1 MTKILKIAVSVPLR
15 RLFDYLPP
23 SASDIQSLKLGV
35 RVEVPFGRRRKIGVL
50 MDIAEE
56 SEVDRG
62 RLKEAL
68 AILDS
73 DPLLSSDDLRLLN
86 WASRYYH
93 HPIGEVVAAALAVL
107 LRKGSAAE
115 LAGERVLRLVTEDY
129 AFAAQSCKRA
139 PRQAALIG
147 LLREHPNGVPHSL
160 LSELDWDWRGAVDG
174 LVRKGLACWCQSREA
189 QVPAHNSLKSPPFD
203 LNEDQQRAIAA
214 VREAMGAYAAFLL
227 EGVTGSGKTEVY
239 LQLTQEVLAR
249 GEQIMILLPEIN
261 LTPQLQARF
270 RSRFSVPVAIF
281 HSGLTETERCRSWLQ
296 MQRGEVSILLGTRSA
311 VFTPMKSPGMIIL
324 DEEHDTSFKQ
334 QDGFRF
340 SARDVA
346 VMRARLF
353 NIPILLGSATPS
365 LESLCN
371 VSQERYRHLRLLH
384 RAGGALQP
392 SFRLLDIRGHRL
404 REGLSPALIAYIA
417 DTLSR
422 GEQALLFVNRRGF
435 APTLICHACGWVAR
449 CRRCD
454 ANLVVHA
461 GDGRL
466 RCHHC
471 GFEQSLA
478 RSCNGC
484 GSEDLRPVGLG
495 TERVENALAELFP
508 GARVARIDRDS
519 TRRKGRLETLLND
532 IHEGRVDILIGT
544 QMLAKGHHFP
554 RVTLVG
560 ITDVDSGLY
569 STDFRSGER
578 TAQLIIQVA
587 GRAGR
592 EERMGTVVLQT
603 RHPGHPLLHVLIRDG
618 YSGFAKA
625 CTDERRAAQ
634 LPPFTYQALW
644 RAEATDI
651 DAPRSFLGRV
661 ADLANERPSPELLVL
676 GPVPAPMARRAGR
689 QRYQLLFQ
697 SARRNLLH
705 GLIESL
711 LPLISELDEAKRV
724 RWSIDVDPVDLY

>member
-23 SASDIQSLKLGV
+23 IATQTEDLKCGV
-35 RVEVPFGRRRKIGVL
+35 RVEVPFGRHRKIGIL
-50 MDIAEE
+50 MAVSEE
-56 SEVDRG
+56 TEVDHG

-68 AILDS
+68 AILDTE
-73 DPLLSSDDLRLLN
+73 PLLSPNDLRLLR
-86 WASRYYH
+86 WASQYYH
-93 HPIGEVVAAALAVL
+93 YPIGEVVATALAVL

-115 LAGERVLRLVTEDY
+115 LAGERLLRLTAEDY
-129 AFAAQSCKRA
+129 ALAEQSCKRA
-139 PRQAALIG
+139 PRQTALIG
-147 LLREHPNGVPHSL
+147 LLREHPDGVPYGL
-160 LSELDWDWRGAVDG
+160 LSGLDWDWRGAADG
-174 LVRKGLACWCQSREA
+174 LIRKGLVCWCQSREP
-189 QVPAHNSLKSPPFD
+189 QIPVRDSFEPPPFD
-203 LNEDQQRAIAA
+203 LNEGQQRAIAA
-214 VREAMGAYAAFLL
+214 MREAIGTYSAFLL

-249 GEQIMILLPEIN
+249 GKQIMILLPEIN
-261 LTPQLQARF
+261 LTPQLQNRF
-270 RSRFSVPVAIF
+270 RARFSVPVAIF
-281 HSGLTETERCRSWLQ
+281 HSGLTETERCRSWLR

-311 VFTPMKSPGMIIL
+311 VFTPMKAPGMIIL

-346 VMRARLF
+346 VMRARLL
-353 NIPILLGSATPS
+353 NVPILLGSATPS

-371 VSQERYRHLRLLH
+371 VWQGRYRHLQLPH
-384 RAGGALQP
+384 RAGGAVQP
-392 SFRLLDIRGHRL
+392 VFRLLDVRGHRL
-404 REGLSPALIAYIA
+404 REGLSPALTAYIA

-461 GDGRL
+461 GDRRL

-478 RSCNGC
+478 SSCNGC
-484 GSEDLRPVGLG
+484 GSEDLHPLGLG
-495 TERVENALAELFP
+495 TERVERALAELFP
-508 GARVARIDRDS
+508 EARVARIDRDS
-519 TRRKGRLETLLND
+519 TRRKGQLEALLND
-532 IHEGRVDILIGT
+532 IHEGQVDILIGT

-603 RHPGHPLLHVLIRDG
+603 RHPGHPLLHVLIRGG

-625 CTDERRAAQ
+625 CSEERRAAH

-644 RAEATDI
+644 RAEASDI
-651 DAPRSFLGRV
+651 EVPRRFLEHV
-661 ADLANERPSPELLVL
+661 ANLAHERSWPDLQVL

-697 SARRNLLH
+697 SSRRNALH
-705 GLIESL
+705 GLINVL
-711 LPLISELDEAKRV
+711 LPVASELDEVKRV
-724 RWSIDVDPVDLY
+724 RWSIDIDPIDLY